1 MIKADYGTYSHKWL
15 TVGPFAGAALLG
27 GLVFLTAPVWARAIL
42 GVLVGGSATRQRAK
56 QNSRGSR

>member
-1 MIKADYGTYSHKWL
+1 MKADYGTYSNKWL
-15 TVGPFAGAALLG
+15 IVGPFAGAALLG
-27 GLVFLTAPVWARAIL
+27 GLAFLPVPVWARAIL